1 MSVGERDDDEG
12 KRHTKLERE
21 GGGGGGGRGKSTGC
35 LSRDRRGSG
44 ADELNNKT
52 LPRPII
58 TASEGTGQR

>member
-12 KRHTKLERE
+12 KRHTKL
-21 GGGGGGGRGKSTGC
+21 GRG
-35 LSRDRRGSG
+35 RRRRERKEHWVPQQGQEGSG

-58 TASEGTGQR
+58 TASEGTGKG